1 MEVLITCLHLPW
13 LFTPG
18 KQLFYQGWLLMKEA
32 MPGEER
38 KEKKDMAPVQG
49 RNVSAQ
55 EIKIG
60 SMCFSLALSLPPCL
74 STCWITDQVQEIP
87 Y

>member
-1 MEVLITCLHLPW
+1 
-13 LFTPG
+13 
-18 KQLFYQGWLLMKEA
+18 MKEA
-32 MPGEER
+32 TPGEER

-60 SMCFSLALSLPPCL
+60 SMCFSLALSPSLPASPLAGSLTRYRKYCVN
-74 STCWITDQVQEIP
+74 SKPHTSHIIWD
-87 Y
+87 